1 MHVRSDRCAVRS
13 VSEPMT
19 CLYTAPVQSLTRRV
33 VDGRLTLAH
42 GRATAWLGT
51 DAARPS

>member
-1 MHVRSDRCAVRS
+1 MRVRS
-13 VSEPMT
+13 VCSAVRPVTEPMT
-19 CLYTAPVQSLTRRV
+19 CLPTAPAQFLTRRV

-51 DAARPS
+51 DAARTA